1 MFATL
6 LGMAAAVAV
15 VKTPD
20 ARDNLLGQLAGLG
33 PEQHPLKQRV
43 VALCKS
49 LRTFSNTG
57 RKAQAAS
64 SREWQP

>member
-33 PEQHPLKQRV
+33 PEQHPLKL
-43 VALCKS
+43 ALCKS
-49 LRTFSNTG
+49 PRTFSNTG